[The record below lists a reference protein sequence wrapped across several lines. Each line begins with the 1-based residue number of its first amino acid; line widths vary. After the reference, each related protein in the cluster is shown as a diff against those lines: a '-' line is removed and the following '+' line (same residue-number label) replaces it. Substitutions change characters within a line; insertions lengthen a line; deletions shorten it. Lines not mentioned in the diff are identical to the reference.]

1 MVLAVPFEKPGFI
14 FTKSRNQNEENV
26 FGSTLSFFPRK
37 YSSSSLNFS
46 LLDSIYDRK
55 TISDIFQKVLTA
67 FVFVLMVA
75 LKSATQSQLAKNKQN
90 KVWAKKGNDH
100 DVWIVK
106 SQREK
111 DRKAQFITG
120 LFLWRF
126 LQVLATFVD
135 VLRVA
140 LKSAT
145 QSQHEQN
152 NTN

>member
-1 MVLAVPFEKPGFI
+1 MKDQFKRKCHLTLKQQICGLHLASLPPSCSSCFAWEHEFRNGLMVLAVPFEKPGFI

-55 TISDIFQKVLTA
+55 IISGIFQKVLTA

-90 KVWAKKGNDH
+90 KV
-100 DVWIVK
+100 
-106 SQREK
+106 
-111 DRKAQFITG
+111 
-120 LFLWRF
+120 
-126 LQVLATFVD
+126 
-135 VLRVA
+135 
-140 LKSAT
+140 
-145 QSQHEQN
+145 
-152 NTN
+152 